1 MSRLLGKNVGDTVVE
16 VFGPFAGKS
25 FFSDGTYSVIVAP
38 TVQIQVFGSGTVE
51 FQENVFHTFVGER
64 ASNIGGQSAI
74 NLDII
79 AAPDIPAGIVPPSPP
94 VINWVPVGAV
104 INQASGLQTR
114 SVAIGGP
121 DPTFLR
127 LIVTVAGTG
136 RVHFETKWS

>member
-1 MSRLLGKNVGDTVVE
+1 MARLLGKQVGATVVE
-16 VFGPFAGKS
+16 TFGPLAGKS
-25 FFSDGTYSVIVAP
+25 FFSDGTYSAIVGP

-51 FQENVFHTFVGER
+51 FQQNVFHIFVGER
-64 ASNIGGQSAI
+64 ASNIGGQGAI

-79 AAPDIPAGIVPPSPP
+79 AAPDIPAIIVPPTPP
-94 VINWVPVGAV
+94 VINWSPVGAV

-127 LIVTVAGTG
+127 MIVTVAGTG
-136 RVHFETKWS
+136 WVHFETKWS